1 LAQRQDNS
9 TLSRKVNLRLKALG
23 ELGAPPV
30 VMETHGGYGHIW
42 QRCYR
47 EIPRGVVLEIR
58 AERAEILARQ
68 RPTWAVYQG
77 DSVKALACGVG
88 AHFKVNFLDCDP
100 YGQPWPV
107 ITAFFSS
114 KRPFP
119 KRLALVVND
128 GLRSNLVLGAAW
140 SVASLSDVV
149 RRFGN
154 GRIYR
159 DYLEICRILVAE
171 KAALAGYQIKRWAGY
186 YCGDRQHQ
194 THYAA
199 ILERES
205 GARRLH
211 KAQEGRGQ
219 VGR

>member
-1 LAQRQDNS
+1 V
-9 TLSRKVNLRLKALG
+9 SRKVNLRLKALT
-23 ELGAPPV
+23 ELGAPAI

-47 EIPRGVVLEIR
+47 EIPRGAVLEIR
-58 AERAEILARQ
+58 AEDAEALARQ
-68 RPTWAVYQG
+68 RPTWAVYQA
-77 DSVKALACGVG
+77 DCVNALAGGVG
-88 AHFKVNFLDCDP
+88 AHFKINFLDCDP
-100 YGQPWPV
+100 WGEPWPV

-128 GLRSNLVLGAAW
+128 GLRRKLKLGGAW
-140 SVASLSDVV
+140 TVGSLSDVV

-159 DYLEICRILVAE
+159 DYLAVCRILVAE
-171 KAALAGYQIKRWAGY
+171 KAALAGYRIIRWAGY
-186 YCGDRQHQ
+186 YCGERQQ
-194 THYAA
+194 MTHYAA

-205 GARRLH
+205 GARRVH
-211 KAQEGRGQ
+211 KPQEGGGQ